1 MRVTPIRASVAV
13 AAASALILAA
23 CTTDASEEPTDGPD
37 DGATE
42 DDAGAGAELDEYEI
56 EEVDDGT
63 TTFVVVRNPGDGP
76 TLSYAADSNVEILE
90 EEIDGRTYA
99 FKDMNGNGEL
109 DVWEDWRED
118 SRTRAED
125 LAGQLS
131 IEQVAGLMLFS
142 SHERDPRAGLTD
154 AQQEYLQESRLRNV
168 LNAGPNEVDHVVGW
182 VNEMQAYVETLA
194 SDDEPYIPVNFSS
207 DPRSTAGDGAA
218 YDADGDISRWP
229 SNLGLAS
236 TFDVEH
242 MRNFAEM
249 ASAEYRAM
257 GITTALSPQID
268 LATEPR
274 WLRVE
279 GTFGE
284 NADLA
289 IEMAQAYVEGFQGTA
304 GQDEWGSESVA
315 AMIKHYAGD
324 GPGEGGRESHT
335 SVGQYGVYPGDN
347 FDEHA
352 SVFLAALDAAA
363 VMTAYSIAVDGE
375 GEPLFGERVGTA
387 YDQGR
392 MDILREDNSYEGV
405 VVTDWAVTRSMSDP
419 DTALGTGWGAED
431 LSIEERHFEIIRT
444 GHDMFGGNND
454 VEPVLAAYDLWQEAY
469 EAGELDMDADE
480 RWALTGERVL
490 NLIFNAG
497 LYESPYLDPEE
508 SEQVVASQDRLDAG
522 FEAQLDSAVLL
533 KNEDA
538 ITETEAGDWSEQTV
552 YIPRSFDFGH
562 PSFGEA
568 EYTEGP
574 TMDLEVAEEYF
585 GTVVTDE
592 YELDENEQ
600 VTGYTAPDLSDVDV
614 VVVGMRSPDNG
625 NNFSYAGLDRD
636 EDTWYPLSLQWR
648 PYTAD
653 GPNVREVSIAG
664 DIVDGEQENRSYFG
678 ETSRISNEAD
688 LDAFERAVEAVE
700 ASGQDIPIL
709 VVVKANNPVVPT
721 EFEEQAD
728 AVIAAF
734 GISDQAALEV
744 ALGLHEPQGRLP
756 IGFPASM
763 DAVEAQLEDVGE
775 DHETYVDSAGNDWSF
790 GFGLNWSGLID

>member
-118 SRTRAED
+118 PRTRAED

-142 SHERDPRAGLTD
+142 SHERDPRAGLTG
-154 AQQEYLQESRLRNV
+154 AQEEYLQESRLRNV
-168 LNAGPNEVDHVVGW
+168 LNAGPNDVEPVVSW
-182 VNEMQAYVETLA
+182 VNEMQAFVETLA
-194 SDDEPYIPVNFSS
+194 SEDEPYIPVNFSS

-229 SNLGLAS
+229 SNLGLAA

-242 MRNFAEM
+242 MHAFAQM

-284 NADLA
+284 NAELA
-289 IEMAQAYVEGFQGTA
+289 IEMAQAYVAGFQGTDGA
-304 GQDEWGSESVA
+304 DEWGSESVA
-315 AMIKHYAGD
+315 AMIKHWPGD

-335 SVGQYGVYPGDN
+335 DAGKFGVYPGDN
-347 FDEHA
+347 FDEHVE
-352 SVFLAALDAAA
+352 VFESALDAAA
-363 VMTAYSIAVDGE
+363 VMTSYSIAVDGD
-375 GEPLFGERVGTA
+375 GEPLFDGRVGTA

-392 MDILREDNSYEGV
+392 MDILRVDNDYQGV
-405 VVTDWAVTRSMSDP
+405 IVTDWGVTRTPDP
-419 DTALGTGWGAED
+419 TTVSTAWGAED
-431 LSIEERHFEIIRT
+431 LTVEERHFEVIRT

-454 VEPVLAAYDLWQEAY
+454 VAPVLAAYDLWNEAY
-469 EAGELDMDADE
+469 EAGEVDIDADE
-480 RWALTGERVL
+480 RWTLTGQRVL
-490 NLIFNAG
+490 SLIFNVG
-497 LYESPYLDPEE
+497 LYESAYLDPEE
-508 SEQVVASQDRLDAG
+508 SEQIIASEDRVNAG
-522 FEAQLDSAVLL
+522 FQAQLDSAVLL
-533 KNEDA
+533 KNNDVIAESG
-538 ITETEAGDWSEQTV
+538 AGDWSDQTA
-552 YIPRSFDFGH
+552 YIPRSYDTGH
-562 PSFGEA
+562 PHFGVTT
-568 EYTEGP
+568 YTEGA
-574 TMDLEVAEEYF
+574 TIDIETAEQYF
-585 GTVVTDE
+585 GAVVTDE
-592 YELDENEQ
+592 YELDENDEVIEYQ
-600 VTGYTAPDLSDVDV
+600 APDLSDVDV

-625 NNFSYAGLDRD
+625 TLFSHAGYDQ
-636 EDTWYPLSLQWR
+636 EMETYYPFSLQYR

-664 DIVDGEQENRSYFG
+664 DIGEDGEQENRSYFG

-688 LDAFERAVEAVE
+688 LDAFERAVDAVE

-709 VVVKANNPVVPT
+709 VILKTNNPTVPT
-721 EFEEQAD
+721 EFEEDAD
-728 AVIAAF
+728 AIIAAF

-790 GFGLNWSGLID
+790 GYGLNWSGVID